1 MSRLIRYQV
10 FVFLVLIS
18 FQASA
23 NVSLPRFISDGMVL
37 QRNIDIP
44 VWGWA
49 SVGEK
54 VNLSFKGKKYEAIA
68 GKDKKWKLMLKGE
81 TAGGPYEMIIKG
93 ENTITIKNI
102 LIGDV
107 WFCSGQSNMEYEL
120 YKSSDKYA
128 KEIAASTN
136 DYIRHFKVERR
147 IGFNTS
153 DNVESDSGWQ
163 AANPI
168 SVLNFTAV
176 GYFFATKLYEKY
188 KVPIGLI
195 NCSYGG
201 TPAQAWMNEDAL
213 KTFPEYYENAIKY
226 KDTALVNQITER
238 DKQLTKDWYKL
249 IEDGDAGMKEKWYD
263 VNYHFSDWPTMTL
276 PDYWQEQQLE
286 EVEAGVVWFKKGV
299 ILPASLV
306 GKNATLSLGN
316 ISMKDVTYVNGIKV
330 GTTSS
335 KYAPRSYAID
345 SKLLREG
352 LNVITVKVTNETGKG
367 GFIKDKPYHLKVE
380 DSVLD
385 LSGIWQYKLGF
396 KAKPLSRK
404 DVTRFQDQGSSMY
417 HGMLEPLIGYGI
429 KGVIWY
435 QGESNV
441 SKADEYFSL
450 FSGLINSWRKEWNQG
465 DFPFLFVQ
473 LANNNAAKDIPDDS
487 KLARLQEAQSF
498 TLSLPKTAM
507 AVINDIGEWN
517 DVHPKNKLD
526 VGKRLALAAQKVA
539 YGDEAIVY
547 SGPTYQSMERK
558 GNKIILSFTNI
569 GSGLMAKGSG
579 ELSHFAIA
587 DSSKKFIWAK
597 AEIVGDNIMVW
608 NDAITEPIAVRY
620 AWADNPVGANLINK
634 EGLPASCFRTDNW
647 SK

>member
-1 MSRLIRYQV
+1 MV
-10 FVFLVLIS
+10 FVFLALIT
-18 FQASA
+18 FQVSA
-23 NVSLPRFISDGMVL
+23 KVTLPRFISDGLVL
-37 QRNIDIP
+37 QRNIEIP

-49 SVGEK
+49 NVGEK
-54 VNLSFKGKKYEAIA
+54 VKVLFRGKEYDVLT
-68 GKDKKWKLMLKGE
+68 GVDGKWKLLLKNE
-81 TAGGPYEMIIKG
+81 SAGGPYEMIIKG
-93 ENTITIKNI
+93 ENTITINNI

-107 WFCSGQSNMEYEL
+107 WLCSGQSNMEYEL

-128 KEIAASTN
+128 KEIANSTN
-136 DYIRHFKVERR
+136 NYIRHFKVERR

-163 AANPI
+163 SASPTR
-168 SVLNFTAV
+168 VLNFTAV

-213 KTFPEYYENAIKY
+213 KPFPEHYDNAIKY
-226 KDTALVNQITER
+226 KDTELVNQITER
-238 DKQLTKDWYKL
+238 DKKLSKDWHK
-249 IEDGDAGMKEKWYD
+249 EVEVGDVGMSEKWFA
-263 VNYHFSDWPTMTL
+263 NQKPFDWSMMAL
-276 PDYWQEQQLE
+276 PNFWQDQGLDG
-286 EVEAGVVWFKKGV
+286 VEAGVVWFRKEIV
-299 ILPASLV
+299 LPASLV
-306 GKNATLSLGN
+306 GKDATLCLGN
-316 ISMKDVTYVNGIKV
+316 ISMKDVTYINGIKV

-335 KYAPRSYAID
+335 KYAPRSYLVD
-345 SKLLREG
+345 SRILKEG
-352 LNVITVKVTNETGKG
+352 LNIITVRVTNETGKG
-367 GFIKDKPYHLKVE
+367 GFIKDKPYNLKVGE
-380 DSVLD
+380 SVFE
-385 LSGIWQYKLGF
+385 LSGNWQYKLGF

-417 HGMLEPLIGYGI
+417 HGMLEPLIGYGM

-441 SKADEYFSL
+441 SKADEYLPL
-450 FSGLINSWRKEWNQG
+450 FSGLINSWRNEWNQG

-473 LANNNAAKDIPDDS
+473 LANNNAAKDIPDES

-498 TLSLPKTAM
+498 ALSLPNTGM

-539 YGDEAIVY
+539 YGDEAVVY

-569 GSGLMAKGSG
+569 GSGMMAKGGS
-579 ELSHFAIA
+579 ELKYFSIA

-597 AEIVGDNIMVW
+597 AEIVGDKIMVW
-608 NDAITEPIAVRY
+608 SDTIAEPIAVRY

-634 EGLPASCFRTDNW
+634 EGCPASCFRTDNW
-647 SK
+647 SN